1 LKRRGFH
8 RANFYEE
15 VLAELLPLLRLIDTE
30 EKLAAA
36 DAETIQQVAD
46 MLALASDSVSA
57 EIMHREG

>member
-1 LKRRGFH
+1 MT
-8 RANFYEE
+8 YEE

-46 MLALASDSVSA
+46 LLALASDSVGA
-57 EIMHREG
+57 EIMHREGR